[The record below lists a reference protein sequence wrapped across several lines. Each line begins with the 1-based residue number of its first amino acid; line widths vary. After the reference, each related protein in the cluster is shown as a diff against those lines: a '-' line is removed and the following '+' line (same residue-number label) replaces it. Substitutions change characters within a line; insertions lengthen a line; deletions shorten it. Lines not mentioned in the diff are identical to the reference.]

1 MKNSKYIKSAYLD
14 FYNSNNILPVS
25 QDLSN
30 LNFFI
35 SRRNYLYRTLGI
47 PLNFIKDREVLE
59 VGPGGG
65 FNAVATSYYSPNEYS
80 FIDGSLKGIKD
91 LKIRN
96 KKKLFNAKK
105 VKIIY
110 SNFFDYTSSKKY
122 DILIAEGIFP
132 GQRNPQY
139 LLKKS
144 GNFLKKN
151 GILITT
157 TNSGESM
164 LSEICRKILSIKL
177 FENCKTL
184 EEKVTVS
191 SNFFFSH
198 LKSLNVQTRPIKD
211 WVLDNIVNIIE
222 DGDYLFDLKKVVKI
236 LNNKFE
242 FYNSSPSFFT
252 DDRWYKE
259 VDISKY
265 NFNSRVLFQYQ
276 KISPYF
282 IDKRVRFG
290 ALFNLDISKQ
300 ISKLCIKQFHIG
312 NKILIKKDYKYMNE
326 FNINLKKIKLLL
338 PENFKITKIAIDDFL
353 KSFKSFYA
361 KPNCNQFKI
370 FKNWWGRGTQYVSLI
385 KK

>member
-1 MKNSKYIKSAYLD
+1 M
-14 FYNSNNILPVS
+14 
-25 QDLSN
+25 
-30 LNFFI
+30 
-35 SRRNYLYRTLGI
+35 
-47 PLNFIKDREVLE
+47 LE

-65 FNAVATSYYSPNEYS
+65 FNAVATSYYSPKEYS

-132 GQRNPQY
+132 GQRNPKY

-144 GNFLKKN
+144 GNFVKKN

-184 EEKVTVS
+184 DEKVITS
-191 SNFFFSH
+191 SSFFFSH

-211 WVLDNIVNIIE
+211 WVLDNIINIIK

-265 NFNSRVLFQYQ
+265 SFNSKVIFQYQ

-282 IDKRVRFG
+282 IDKRVPFG
-290 ALFNLDISKQ
+290 VPFNLDTSKKISE
-300 ISKLCIKQFHIG
+300 LCKKQFHIG
-312 NKILIKKDYKYMNE
+312 SRILIKKNYRYINE

-338 PENFKITKIAIDDFL
+338 PENFSITKMAIDDFI
-353 KSFKSFYA
+353 KSFNFFYA
-361 KPNCNQFKI
+361 KPDCNQFKI
-370 FKNWWGRGTQYVSLI
+370 FKNWWGRGQQYVSLI